1 MLPEELS
8 TQEHDG
14 KNCFKFGSL
23 KKKSKTE
30 DFSSTGVLVW
40 TLNDD
45 ESDLKGVVMQ
55 RFLGLRLFYGV

>member
-8 TQEHDG
+8 TQKHDG

-23 KKKSKTE
+23 KKNIKTKG
-30 DFSSTGVLVW
+30 FSSIGVLVW

-45 ESDLKGVVMQ
+45 ESGLKSAVMLRWFSQ
-55 RFLGLRLFYGV
+55 RLFYGV